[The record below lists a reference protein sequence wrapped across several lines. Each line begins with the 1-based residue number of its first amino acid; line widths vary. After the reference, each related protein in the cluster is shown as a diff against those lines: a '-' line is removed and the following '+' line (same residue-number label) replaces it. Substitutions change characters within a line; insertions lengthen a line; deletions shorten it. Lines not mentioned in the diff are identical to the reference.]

1 MPFLFDIYG
10 ARIRQRCRYAREAAG
25 VAEMMK
31 ARALKQREME
41 KGGTP
46 EQVDGTDG
54 KGDEGEKK
62 KREEAGGKTAAS
74 EVKGPAAGSGSL

>member
-41 KGGTP
+41 KGSAP
-46 EQVDGTDG
+46 EQADG
-54 KGDEGEKK
+54 KGEERENKT
-62 KREEAGGKTAAS
+62 REEAGGKTAAS
-74 EVKGPAAGSGSL
+74 ELKGPAAGSGSL